1 MASSISVISIL
12 NNVAIVQNNSVNG
25 ILDLARYSTEGFFSA
40 QIEVVGAGNV
50 TLTYAISNNG
60 DDYITP
66 TGTSALFT
74 AFGASSGESSDGKSI
89 VSFDPPLCRFLK
101 IIATEQ
107 NAGAISA
114 IDVWMAIQ

>member
-12 NNVAIVQNNSVNG
+12 NNVAIVQNNAVEG
-25 ILDLARYSTEGFFSA
+25 ILDLARYSTEGFFSV
-40 QIEVVGAGNV
+40 QIEVVGAGNI

-60 DDYITP
+60 TDYITP

-74 AFGASSGESSDGKSI
+74 AFGATSGEGSDGKSI
-89 VSFDPPLCRFLK
+89 ISFDPPLCRFLK

-107 NAGAISA
+107 DAGAITS
-114 IDVWMAIQ
+114 IDAWLAIQ